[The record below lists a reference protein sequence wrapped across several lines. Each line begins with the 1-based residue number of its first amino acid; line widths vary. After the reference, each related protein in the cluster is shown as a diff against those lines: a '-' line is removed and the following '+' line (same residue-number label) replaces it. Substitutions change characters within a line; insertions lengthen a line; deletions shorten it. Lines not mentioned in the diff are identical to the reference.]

1 MKNKRARLQLIRD
14 LIRHNVVGSQDDLAK
29 LLSEE
34 GVVVT
39 QATLSR
45 DLKTLK
51 TSKIATDNGGYMYII
66 PDANELQDSMLKSG
80 NAPLAGSS
88 SVGFVSLAFSG
99 NFAVIKTR
107 NGYASGLA
115 YDIDMAQ
122 PYEIIGTIAG
132 ANTVFAV
139 LREGVTHEQ
148 AAEMLS
154 KFIPK
159 AGES

>member
-1 MKNKRARLQLIRD
+1 MKNKRARLQLTRD
-14 LIRHNVVGSQDDLAK
+14 IIIHNVVGSQNDLAK
-29 LLSEE
+29 LLAED

-45 DLKTLK
+45 DLKTLM
-51 TSKIATDNGGYMYII
+51 ATKVSTGSGGYMYII
-66 PDANELQDSMLKSG
+66 PDANDLQDTMLKSG
-80 NAPLAGSS
+80 SAPLLGSS
-88 SVGFVSLAFSG
+88 KMGFLSLEFSG

-115 YDIDMAQ
+115 YDIDIAQ
-122 PYEIIGTIAG
+122 PEEIIGTIAG

-148 AAEMLS
+148 AAKMFA
-154 KFIPK
+154 KFFPDM
-159 AGES
+159 EE